1 MNLLHRI
8 KKIEDQVHQ
17 MSIGAVLLREPA
29 EEADEE
35 TREAF
40 EAAITEALA
49 AGHQVIVHTA
59 SKEPNRRIAGVI
71 YESDGFI
78 AFLALAANSPA
89 TDGRSKNKL
98 SQIILE
104 AQGTTLPIVK
114 GVNRGQI

>member
-8 KKIEDQVHQ
+8 KKIEEQVHQ

-40 EAAITEALA
+40 EAVITEALA
-49 AGHQVIVHTA
+49 AGHQVVVHTA
-59 SKEPNRRIAGVI
+59 GKDPNRRIVGVI
-71 YESDGFI
+71 YEANWFN
-78 AFLALAANSPA
+78 ALTAMLAHTPA
-89 TDGRSKNKL
+89 TNGRSKDKL

-114 GVNRGQI
+114 GVNLGKI